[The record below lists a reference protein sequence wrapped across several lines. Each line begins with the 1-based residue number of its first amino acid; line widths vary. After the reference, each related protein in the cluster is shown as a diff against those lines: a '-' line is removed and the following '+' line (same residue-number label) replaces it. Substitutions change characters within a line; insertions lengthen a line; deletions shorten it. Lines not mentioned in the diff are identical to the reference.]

1 MLPLLRTCVTCVMS
15 ATPMLTYLR
24 LFVRVLHKLFSLD
37 GVHIENGK
45 RGLKSS

>member
-1 MLPLLRTCVTCVMS
+1 MG
-15 ATPMLTYLR
+15 ATSMLTYLR

-45 RGLKSS
+45 RDLKSSWKPQKKTIIG